1 MKTNPGSTTLLIQI
15 TNHKKNK
22 KHPQIPIHITLTKI
36 TKKYLFSSSSL
47 SEEGKKTY
55 TDALQMNLTWRML
68 SSIRT

>member
-36 TKKYLFSSSSL
+36 TKKRKEKK
-47 SEEGKKTY
+47 EEVKKNPGFLVFFVVC
-55 TDALQMNLTWRML
+55 DLNEKCC
-68 SSIRT
+68 